1 MRNHILSFII
11 ILLLAIFKVEE
22 VRASSTM
29 NYYSITTF
37 EGLPSNTVSAIKK
50 DASGFI
56 WFGTKVGLCRF
67 DGCEVKT
74 YPLLSEDDIWSIEE
88 LDNDTLLLGT
98 VSGLKYFS
106 RKANS
111 TVKLDIPSTIVKS
124 IRKTAESHP
133 KRRVRKKRETAFHQA
148 ISRSSGRTS
157 KGRRTADGS

>member
-11 ILLLAIFKVEE
+11 ILLLTIFKVEG

-98 VSGLKYFS
+98 VSGLQSEFNSEAGHSLYNCQINPENGGKPISCGHRS
-106 RKANS
+106 R
-111 TVKLDIPSTIVKS
+111 TILS
-124 IRKTAESHP
+124 
-133 KRRVRKKRETAFHQA
+133 
-148 ISRSSGRTS
+148 
-157 KGRRTADGS
+157 